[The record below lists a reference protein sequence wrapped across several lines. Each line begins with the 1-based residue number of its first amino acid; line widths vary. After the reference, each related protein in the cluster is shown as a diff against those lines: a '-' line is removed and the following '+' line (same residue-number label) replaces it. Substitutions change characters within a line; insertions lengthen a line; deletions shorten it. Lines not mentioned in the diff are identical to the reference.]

1 METKSPA
8 TAEYA
13 TPRPTPRQRLLFA
26 LIMIAAA
33 AIYSFRLGSDALGA
47 SEAYSAWAAAKPTVG
62 AIVRIPVLHDP
73 GKQVFY
79 YIVLHCFTS
88 IFGTGESALRA
99 VSVIFALASIALV
112 YALGRQ
118 MFDHDTAL
126 AAVAMWA
133 FNPLAVVFAHRAR
146 MYSMFIAIALAHLF
160 ALWRVRS
167 RPGTARAI
175 GAGILGAALLYT
187 HLGGGLIVG
196 AEVAMLARDY
206 FRGRRSPAPWLTIA
220 LTIALFVPYVPVV
233 RTQSQTL
240 LEGHWLDWIGAA
252 YTYPV
257 YIKVIAVGLGAV
269 IAGWF
274 VLSENFETALD
285 EPLRWLC
292 GWAILPTLAL
302 AVGSIVLRPMYNM
315 RYTAPAL
322 AAVALIGARAI
333 ALTSVKW
340 RNLAAAGIA
349 VASLMVL
356 PFDQPDRQP
365 WRDFARQ
372 VTASGSAE
380 PIIFE
385 SGFFTRGPGA
395 NQPNGGFPFGYYSVP
410 FNYYFSGPNPRVTV
424 PGYDPESA
432 RTTIESR
439 VSAAGGGW
447 LVSWKDA
454 DASKFELPDPDH
466 FKLVEK
472 YRQPDLVIYRIIP
485 ESPPATHSR

>member
-1 METKSPA
+1 METNSPA
-8 TAEYA
+8 TTEDA
-13 TPRPTPRQRLLFA
+13 THGSTPRQRLFFA
-26 LIMIAAA
+26 LILIAAA

-47 SEAYSAWAAAKPTVG
+47 SEAYSAWAAAKPGVS
-62 AIVRIPVLHDP
+62 AILRIPVLHDP

-79 YIVLHCFTS
+79 YIVLHYFTS

-112 YALGRQ
+112 YALGRE
-118 MFDHDTAL
+118 MFDTDTAL

-146 MYSMFIAIALAHLF
+146 MYSMFIAVALAHLL

-167 RPGTARAI
+167 RPNALRAI
-175 GAGILGAALLYT
+175 VTGILGAALLYT
-187 HLGGGLIVG
+187 HLGGALIVG

-206 FRGRRSPAPWLTIA
+206 LRGRRNPAAWLAIA
-220 LTIALFVPYVPVV
+220 LTLALFVPYVPVV

-240 LEGHWLDWIGAA
+240 LKGHWLDWIGAA
-252 YTYPV
+252 YAYPV
-257 YIKVIAVGLGAV
+257 YIKLIAIGLGAV
-269 IAGWF
+269 IAAWF
-274 VLSENFETALD
+274 VLSENFESALD

-292 GWAILPTLAL
+292 AWAILPTLAL
-302 AVGSIVLRPMYNM
+302 AVGSIVLRPMYNT

-322 AAVALIGARAI
+322 AAIALIVARAI
-333 ALTSVKW
+333 ALASVKW

-349 VASLMVL
+349 VACLIVL
-356 PFDQPDRQP
+356 RYDQPDPQP

-372 VTASGSAE
+372 ITASGDSAE

-385 SGFFTRGPGA
+385 SGFFTQGPGA

-410 FNYYFSGPNPRVTV
+410 FNYYFSGANPRVTV

-447 LVSWKDA
+447 LVSWKDPA
-454 DASKFELPDPDH
+454 ASKSELPDPDH
-466 FKLVEK
+466 FQVVEK
-472 YRQPDLVIYRIIP
+472 YRQPDLVIYRITP
-485 ESPPATHSR
+485 ASPPATR